1 MRSMLIPWLVIG
13 HIQKIG
19 SKYEKRKKE
28 MQMWKNVVGSKIER
42 KLRETLGLVGS
53 VMEITL
59 FISTNGEYGVQLT
72 NNRRLVVNLTRRT
85 CSCTWWQLQGLL
97 CAHSMVVIER
107 EKLRVYDYVN
117 DCYKHSAQAIVYM
130 NVIHPLET
138 HGSSCRRPGIG

>member
-1 MRSMLIPWLVIG
+1 MLIPWLVIG

-59 FISTNGEYGVQLT
+59 FSSTTREYEVQLT
-72 NNRRLVVNLTRRT
+72 NN
-85 CSCTWWQLQGLL
+85 
-97 CAHSMVVIER
+97 
-107 EKLRVYDYVN
+107 
-117 DCYKHSAQAIVYM
+117 
-130 NVIHPLET
+130 
-138 HGSSCRRPGIG
+138 